1 MIGIIH
7 RIMFEKENLSHMQG
21 LITKERKNIDPA
33 AAPFAKDLKDVEGLR
48 EGASPFEVVKSP
60 WTQGRCFMIREKKH
74 LLFTRSTLELY
85 FFVRVIVADS

>member
-1 MIGIIH
+1 
-7 RIMFEKENLSHMQG
+7 
-21 LITKERKNIDPA
+21 
-33 AAPFAKDLKDVEGLR
+33 LKDVEGLR